1 MFSLISR
8 LWSDDAG
15 FIVSAELV
23 LVATIVVI
31 GMITGL
37 VAIRKDVTSELTEV
51 GQALAAID
59 QGYNYSGLS
68 NCHSQTKGSSVT
80 DTYSSNQSAKDT
92 VVNNNINVDPCTRA
106 N

>member
-1 MFSLISR
+1 MNLISR

-51 GQALAAID
+51 GQSIAAVD
-59 QGYNYSGLS
+59 QSWAYSSLS
-68 NCHSQTKGSSVT
+68 NCHSTTAGGGTT
-80 DTYSSNQSAKDT
+80 DSYQSNQSSFGAGAAL
-92 VVNNNINVDPCTRA
+92 NINVNPCTRA

>member
-1 MFSLISR
+1 MNLISR
-8 LWSDDAG
+8 LWNDDNG

-37 VAIRKDVTSELTEV
+37 AAIRKDVTSELTEV
-51 GQALAAID
+51 GQAIAAID
-59 QGYNYSGLS
+59 QSYSYTGLT
-68 NCHSQTKGSSVT
+68 NCHSFTAGSSAS
-80 DTYSSNQSAKDT
+80 DTYNSNASGT
-92 VVNNNINVDPCTRA
+92 VAPGNANINVNPCSRT

>member
-1 MFSLISR
+1 MKNIVSR
-8 LWSDDAG
+8 LWNDDNG

-59 QGYNYSGLS
+59 QGYGYSGLA
-68 NCHSQTKGSSVT
+68 NCHSFTMGGGVVDSYQ
-80 DTYSSNQSAKDT
+80 SNQST
-92 VVNNNINVDPCTRA
+92 VFAGTSTNINVNPCTRA

>member
-1 MFSLISR
+1 MNLISR
-8 LWSDDAG
+8 LWNDDNG

-51 GQALAAID
+51 GQAIAAID
-59 QGYNYSGLS
+59 QSYSYSGLS
-68 NCHSQTKGSSVT
+68 NCHSSTAGAAAS
-80 DTYSSNQSAKDT
+80 DTYNSNSSGKTAPVAS
-92 VVNNNINVDPCTRA
+92 NINVDPCSRT

>member
-1 MFSLISR
+1 MQSLITR
-8 LWSDDAG
+8 LWNDDNG

-37 VAIRKDVTSELTEV
+37 VAIRNDVTSELTEV
-51 GQALAAID
+51 GQAISAID
-59 QGYNYSGLS
+59 QSYSYSTLS
-68 NCHSQTKGSSVT
+68 NCSSSTAGSNVT
-80 DTYSSNQSAKDT
+80 DTYNSINSSSSNATQ
-92 VVNNNINVDPCTRA
+92 NNINVQPCSRA